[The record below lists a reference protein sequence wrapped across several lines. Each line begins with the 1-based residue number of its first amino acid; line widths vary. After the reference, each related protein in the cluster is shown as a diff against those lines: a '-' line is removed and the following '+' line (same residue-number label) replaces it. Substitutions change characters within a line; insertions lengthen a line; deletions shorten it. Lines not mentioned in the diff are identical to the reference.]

1 MRVTVRYFAA
11 VREALGLAEEAL
23 DVPEGSSLADLVHA
37 LEARHPALQPH
48 RAGLRYAVAQR
59 FAPPE
64 TPLLPGCDVALIP
77 PVSGG

>member
-11 VREALGLAEEAL
+11 VREALGRADESLE
-23 DVPEGSSLADLVHA
+23 VPAGARLADLVRA
-37 LEARHPALQPH
+37 LEARHPALVPH

-59 FAPPE
+59 FAAPE
-64 TPLLPGCDVALIP
+64 TPLTEGCDVALIP